1 MKRCLSL
8 CALLWIFLCAY
19 PQDIQRLM
27 TYNVRN
33 AIGLDGK
40 RDLQRI
46 ANVILSVSPDVVA
59 IQEVD
64 SMSPRNYCYLM
75 EELAVRT
82 RMYASFAPAIHLG
95 IGKYGVGVLS
105 RERPLRTRRVSL
117 PGREEK
123 RVMLLVE
130 FEDYIFCSAHLS
142 LTEEDRMRSLDIIRE
157 YAGKS
162 KKPFFLAGDFNALPQ
177 SEFMAKLGAD
187 YDILNDV
194 AVQTF
199 PASVPNRTLDYLV
212 SWKRTGEG
220 LAVVDSRVIEERVAS
235 DHRPVVVTLRR
246 AVQPEAIFASG
257 PFLQGTAERGLSV
270 SWVTEVSAHSWVEYA
285 VGDTV
290 NTHRVLAYPLY
301 HDGTVHRADIKD
313 CMSGEVLYYR
323 ICSQETLGQ
332 DRVGHTAR
340 SDFHTLIVP

>member
-1 MKRCLSL
+1 MFFFCIFTVSRENIITRCEKYSSKLDISCSFIVIFAPMKRCLSL

-157 YAGKS
+157 RPKNKRVFCRRRDGS
-162 KKPFFLAGDFNALPQ
+162 MVVLLQVHTQLHEGNPTLHPL
-177 SEFMAKLGAD
+177 
-187 YDILNDV
+187 
-194 AVQTF
+194 
-199 PASVPNRTLDYLV
+199 RT
-212 SWKRTGEG
+212 RHTG
-220 LAVVDSRVIEERVAS
+220 RPRP
-235 DHRPVVVTLRR
+235 HRPSHRPRKRRKMEQVTKHILC
-246 AVQPEAIFASG
+246 
-257 PFLQGTAERGLSV
+257 
-270 SWVTEVSAHSWVEYA
+270 
-285 VGDTV
+285 
-290 NTHRVLAYPLY
+290 RV
-301 HDGTVHRADIKD
+301 
-313 CMSGEVLYYR
+313 
-323 ICSQETLGQ
+323 
-332 DRVGHTAR
+332 
-340 SDFHTLIVP
+340 

>member
-1 MKRCLSL
+1 M
-8 CALLWIFLCAY
+8 FLCAF
-19 PQDIQRLM
+19 PQDTQRLM

-33 AIGLDGK
+33 VTGLDGK
-40 RDLQRI
+40 RDLQRV
-46 ANVILSVSPDVVA
+46 ANVILSASPDVVA

-64 SMSPRNYCYLM
+64 SMSPLNYCYLM
-75 EELAVRT
+75 GELGVRT

-105 RERPLRTRRVSL
+105 RERPLRTERVRL

-157 YAGKS
+157 YAENS
-162 KKPFFLAGDFNALPQ
+162 QKPFFLAGDFNALPQ
-177 SEFMAKLGAD
+177 SEFITNLSAD

-194 AVQTF
+194 TVQTF
-199 PASVPNRTLDYLV
+199 PASIPNRTLDYIV
-212 SWKRTGEG
+212 SWKQTGEG
-220 LAVVDSRVIEERVAS
+220 LAVVESRVIEERVAS

-246 AVQPEAIFASG
+246 AVHPEAILASG
-257 PFLQGTAERGLSV
+257 PFLQGSADRGLSV
-270 SWVTEVSAHSWVEYA
+270 SWVTNVSARGWVEYA

-290 NTHRVLAYPLY
+290 NTHQVLAYPLY
-301 HDGTVHRADIKD
+301 HDGTVHRVDIEGR
-313 CMSGEVLYYR
+313 MPGEVLYYR
-323 ICSQETLGQ
+323 VCSQETLGD
-332 DRVGHTAR
+332 DRVGHTAK
-340 SDFHTLIVP
+340 SDFHTLVVP